1 MENNIFEPNKDF
13 VFSNISLGQ
22 PTSIQGGAYFT
33 KILYKD
39 KPFFIETP
47 KSLSKQGFVKN
58 GKKMFCDLMFDN
70 TNEEFINWVENLE
83 TKCQQLIHDKGDEWF
98 QNKLEMNDIETAF
111 TSALRIYKSGKYY
124 LMRVNV
130 KMNYN
135 TNIPLVK
142 IYNESEVPLNIDD
155 IKSDTNIV
163 SIIEI
168 QGIKFTT
175 RNFQIELEMKQA
187 MVLNTYEMFENC
199 LIKRNTG
206 GKPTIESNIKNLE
219 EMPIVYKSN
228 IVEPV
233 IVEPV
238 IVEPVI
244 VDRNIEE
251 MLNDTS
257 KSAVL
262 INTGGDPSLEEFTPD
277 IENETLEENNRIE
290 TISQDVEKDND
301 KKQDN
306 HIKEHL
312 DGLSINIDLNKNKHL
327 DEDNKK
333 IEETSVQSNIEEK
346 ETHTQIKNQIH
357 DINIELVPD
366 TDIDNDELKEM
377 NDINFNI
384 DTLEP
389 MKLKKPNE
397 FYYEIYKKAKEKA
410 KQAKKE
416 MLIAYLEAKNIKKT
430 YMLDDLEDDSDS
442 DISLDS
448 DSDLENE
455 QNEYEY
461 LNNEI

>member
-13 VFSNISLGQ
+13 IFSNISLGQ
-22 PTSIQGGAYFT
+22 PTTIQGGAYFT

-155 IKSDTNIV
+155 IKNDTNII

-168 QGIKFTT
+168 QGIKFTS

-187 MVLNTYEMFENC
+187 MVLNTYEMFESC
-199 LIKRNTG
+199 LIKRNTS
-206 GKPTIESNIKNLE
+206 GKPLIETKTNNLE
-219 EMPIVYKSN
+219 ENQVLYKSN
-228 IVEPV
+228 IVV
-233 IVEPV
+233 
-238 IVEPVI
+238 PVI
-244 VDRNIEE
+244 VDKKIEE
-251 MLNDTS
+251 KMEERINKINDSVVST
-257 KSAVL
+257 
-262 INTGGDPSLEEFTPD
+262 NTIDEPSLEEFTPY
-277 IENETLEENNRIE
+277 IENESLEETSQIE
-290 TISQDVEKDND
+290 TKFQDAQND
-301 KKQDN
+301 TSLSD
-306 HIKEHL
+306 IKEDIVESSIKDQIHL
-312 DGLSINIDLNKNKHL
+312 EEDG
-327 DEDNKK
+327 KK
-333 IEETSVQSNIEEK
+333 IEETSVHVNIKEK
-346 ETHTQIKNQIH
+346 EPTFQNQNQNQIYI
-357 DINIELVPD
+357 DTD
-366 TDIDNDELKEM
+366 TDIENDELKEM
-377 NDINFNI
+377 NDMNFNM

-410 KQAKKE
+410 KQAKKD
-416 MLIAYLEAKNIKKT
+416 MLVAYLEAKNIKKT
-430 YMLDDLEDDSDS
+430 YMLDDLEDSDS
-442 DISLDS
+442 DISFDDS
-448 DSDLENE
+448 DIDLENE
-455 QNEYEY
+455 EIEY
-461 LNNEI
+461 LNNEN

>member
-1 MENNIFEPNKDF
+1 MENHIFEPNKDF

-22 PTSIQGGAYFT
+22 PTTIQGGAYFT

-83 TKCQQLIHDKGDEWF
+83 TKCQHLIHDKGDDWF

-155 IKSDTNIV
+155 IKSDTNII

-168 QGIKFTT
+168 QGIKFTS
-175 RNFQIELEMKQA
+175 RNFQMELEMKQA
-187 MVLNTYEMFENC
+187 MVLNTYEMFESC
-199 LIKRNTG
+199 LIKRNSTAR
-206 GKPTIESNIKNLE
+206 PVIEPVINNLE
-219 EMPIVYKSN
+219 ERQIVYNRTN
-228 IVEPV
+228 IVVPV
-233 IVEPV
+233 NNEQKMEDI
-238 IVEPVI
+238 
-244 VDRNIEE
+244 IEKTIE
-251 MLNDTS
+251 NVVVST
-257 KSAVL
+257 
-262 INTGGDPSLEEFTPD
+262 NTNSEDDSYLEEFTPH
-277 IENETLEENNRIE
+277 IENESLEENGTSE
-290 TISQDVEKDND
+290 TISQDVKKDSGD
-301 KKQDN
+301 TKSDN
-306 HIKEHL
+306 YIKEDLGELNIKDDLDLHL
-312 DGLSINIDLNKNKHL
+312 
-327 DEDNKK
+327 EEPVKK
-333 IEETSVQSNIEEK
+333 IEKSNIESNKTEK
-346 ETHTQIKNQIH
+346 ENPLQIENRGQIENLNH
-357 DINIELVPD
+357 DIKIDVFPNTL
-366 TDIDNDELKEM
+366 TDIDTDNNELKEM

-416 MLIAYLEAKNIKKT
+416 MMIAYLEAKNIKKT
-430 YMLDDLEDDSDS
+430 YLLDDLEDSDS
-442 DISLDS
+442 DNSSDS

-455 QNEYEY
+455 ENEY
-461 LNNEI
+461 LNNEN

>member
-1 MENNIFEPNKDF
+1 MENHIFEPNKDF

-22 PTSIQGGAYFT
+22 PTTIQGAAYFT

-47 KSLSKQGFVKN
+47 KSLTKQGFVKN

-142 IYNESEVPLNIDD
+142 IYNESEVPLNIED
-155 IKSDTNIV
+155 IKSDTNII

-168 QGIKFTT
+168 QGIKFTS

-187 MVLNTYEMFENC
+187 MVLNTYEMFESC
-199 LIKRNTG
+199 LIKRNSSA
-206 GKPTIESNIKNLE
+206 KPVIETKITHLE
-219 EMPIVYKSN
+219 ETPVFYKPSIVDPI
-228 IVEPV
+228 
-233 IVEPV
+233 
-238 IVEPVI
+238 I
-244 VDRNIEE
+244 VDRKMEE
-251 MLNDTS
+251 MLNEKNESVVVSTNTS
-257 KSAVL
+257 D
-262 INTGGDPSLEEFTPD
+262 DPSLEEFTPN
-277 IENETLEENNRIE
+277 IENESLEENEPSEI
-290 TISQDVEKDND
+290 IIQDVKKELIHSSIKD
-301 KKQDN
+301 
-306 HIKEHL
+306 ET
-312 DGLSINIDLNKNKHL
+312 GL
-327 DEDNKK
+327 EEYGKK
-333 IEETSVQSNIEEK
+333 IEETNVHVNIEEK
-346 ETHTQIKNQIH
+346 ELPSQNH
-357 DINIELVPD
+357 DIKIDIDHFVFPD
-366 TDIDNDELKEM
+366 TDTENDELKEM

-442 DISLDS
+442 DISLES
-448 DSDLENE
+448 ELDLENDE
-455 QNEYEY
+455 NEYF
-461 LNNEI
+461 NNEN

>member
-1 MENNIFEPNKDF
+1 MENHIFEPNKDF

-22 PTSIQGGAYFT
+22 PTTIQGGAYFT

-155 IKSDTNIV
+155 IKSDTNII

-168 QGIKFTT
+168 QGIKFTS

-187 MVLNTYEMFENC
+187 MVLNTYEMFESC
-199 LIKRNTG
+199 LIKRNSTA
-206 GKPTIESNIKNLE
+206 KPVIEPKINNLE
-219 EMPIVYKSN
+219 ETQVLYKSTIVDPVVVDPVVVDPVVVDPVVVDTVVVDQNMDEKIDNHVSLSTN
-228 IVEPV
+228 IV
-233 IVEPV
+233 
-238 IVEPVI
+238 
-244 VDRNIEE
+244 
-251 MLNDTS
+251 
-257 KSAVL
+257 
-262 INTGGDPSLEEFTPD
+262 GDPSLEEFTPT
-277 IENETLEENNRIE
+277 IENASLEKNQPSEIVFQDSKKDGDDNTNIKEELVHLTIKDEIHLEEE
-290 TISQDVEKDND
+290 T
-301 KKQDN
+301 KKM
-306 HIKEHL
+306 
-312 DGLSINIDLNKNKHL
+312 
-327 DEDNKK
+327 
-333 IEETSVQSNIEEK
+333 ETPKTNVYLKIEEK
-346 ETHTQIKNQIH
+346 EVSDQNQIH
-357 DINIELVPD
+357 STIE
-366 TDIDNDELKEM
+366 NDELKEM
-377 NDINFNI
+377 SDINLDI

-410 KQAKKE
+410 KQAKKD
-416 MLIAYLEAKNIKKT
+416 MLVAYLEAKNIKKT
-430 YMLDDLEDDSDS
+430 YMLEDLEDSDS
-442 DISLDS
+442 DISLDDDS
-448 DSDLENE
+448 DFDLENGE
-455 QNEYEY
+455 IEY
-461 LNNEI
+461 LNNEN

>member
-1 MENNIFEPNKDF
+1 MENHIFEPNKDF

-22 PTSIQGGAYFT
+22 PTTIQGGAYFT

-142 IYNESEVPLNIDD
+142 IYNESEVPLNIED
-155 IKSDTNIV
+155 IKSDTNII

-168 QGIKFTT
+168 QGIKFTS

-187 MVLNTYEMFENC
+187 MVLNTYEMFESC
-199 LIKRNTG
+199 LIKRNSSA
-206 GKPTIESNIKNLE
+206 KPVIENKITHLE
-219 EMPIVYKSN
+219 ETPVFYKSS
-228 IVEPV
+228 IVDPT
-233 IVEPV
+233 
-238 IVEPVI
+238 I
-244 VDRNIEE
+244 VDRKMEE
-251 MLNDTS
+251 MLNEKNESVVVSTNTS
-257 KSAVL
+257 D
-262 INTGGDPSLEEFTPD
+262 DPSLEEFTPN
-277 IENETLEENNRIE
+277 IENESLEENEASEI
-290 TISQDVEKDND
+290 IIQDVKKDPI
-301 KKQDN
+301 
-306 HIKEHL
+306 HSSIKDET
-312 DGLSINIDLNKNKHL
+312 GL
-327 DEDNKK
+327 EEYGKK
-333 IEETSVQSNIEEK
+333 IEETNVHVNIEEK
-346 ETHTQIKNQIH
+346 ELPSQNH
-357 DINIELVPD
+357 DIKIDIDHFVFPD
-366 TDIDNDELKEM
+366 TDTENDELKEM

-442 DISLDS
+442 DISLES
-448 DSDLENE
+448 ELDLENDE
-455 QNEYEY
+455 NEYF
-461 LNNEI
+461 NNEN

>member
-1 MENNIFEPNKDF
+1 MENHIFEPNKDF

-22 PTSIQGGAYFT
+22 PTTIQGGAYFT

-142 IYNESEVPLNIDD
+142 IYNESEVPLNIED
-155 IKSDTNIV
+155 IKSDTNII

-168 QGIKFTT
+168 QGIKFTS

-187 MVLNTYEMFENC
+187 MVLNTYEMFESC
-199 LIKRNTG
+199 LIKRNSSA
-206 GKPTIESNIKNLE
+206 KPVIENKITHLE
-219 EMPIVYKSN
+219 ETPVFYKSS
-228 IVEPV
+228 IVDP
-233 IVEPV
+233 I
-238 IVEPVI
+238 I
-244 VDRNIEE
+244 VDRKMEE
-251 MLNDTS
+251 MLNEKNESVVVSTNTS
-257 KSAVL
+257 D
-262 INTGGDPSLEEFTPD
+262 DPSLEEFTPN
-277 IENETLEENNRIE
+277 IENESLEENEPSEI
-290 TISQDVEKDND
+290 IIQDVKKDPI
-301 KKQDN
+301 
-306 HIKEHL
+306 HSSIKDET
-312 DGLSINIDLNKNKHL
+312 GL
-327 DEDNKK
+327 EEYGKK
-333 IEETSVQSNIEEK
+333 IEETNVHVNIEEK
-346 ETHTQIKNQIH
+346 ELLSQNH
-357 DINIELVPD
+357 DIKIDIDHFVFPD
-366 TDIDNDELKEM
+366 TDTENDELKEM

-442 DISLDS
+442 DISLES
-448 DSDLENE
+448 ELDLENDE
-455 QNEYEY
+455 NEYF
-461 LNNEI
+461 NNEN

>member
-1 MENNIFEPNKDF
+1 MENHIFEPNKDF

-22 PTSIQGGAYFT
+22 PTTIQGGAYFT

-83 TKCQQLIHDKGDEWF
+83 TKCQNLIHDKGDDWF
-98 QNKLEMNDIETAF
+98 QNKLELNDIETAF

-155 IKSDTNIV
+155 IKSDTNII

-168 QGIKFTT
+168 QGIKFTS
-175 RNFQIELEMKQA
+175 RNFQVDLEMKQA
-187 MVLNTYEMFENC
+187 MVLNTYEMFESC
-199 LIKRNTG
+199 LIKRNSSA
-206 GKPTIESNIKNLE
+206 KPVIEPKITHLE
-219 EMPIVYKSN
+219 ETPVVYKSS
-228 IVEPV
+228 IVDPT
-233 IVEPV
+233 
-238 IVEPVI
+238 I
-244 VDRNIEE
+244 VDRKMEE
-251 MLNDTS
+251 MLNEKNESVLFSTNTS
-257 KSAVL
+257 
-262 INTGGDPSLEEFTPD
+262 DEPSLEEFTPN
-277 IENETLEENNRIE
+277 IENESLEENEASEIIIQNVKKD
-290 TISQDVEKDND
+290 SDKMKDND
-301 KKQDN
+301 IKKELI
-306 HIKEHL
+306 HSSIKDEIHL
-312 DGLSINIDLNKNKHL
+312 EEYG
-327 DEDNKK
+327 KK
-333 IEETSVQSNIEEK
+333 IEETNVRVNIEEK
-346 ETHTQIKNQIH
+346 ELPSQNH
-357 DINIELVPD
+357 DIKIDIDHFVFPD
-366 TDIDNDELKEM
+366 TDTENDELKEM
-377 NDINFNI
+377 NDMNFNI

-430 YMLDDLEDDSDS
+430 YMLDDLEDDSDG
-442 DISLDS
+442 DISLES
-448 DSDLENE
+448 ELDLENDE
-455 QNEYEY
+455 NE
-461 LNNEI
+461 

>member
-1 MENNIFEPNKDF
+1 MENHIFEPNKDF

-22 PTSIQGGAYFT
+22 PTTIQGGAYFT

-142 IYNESEVPLNIDD
+142 IYNESEVPLNIED
-155 IKSDTNIV
+155 IKTDTNII

-168 QGIKFTT
+168 QGIKFTS

-187 MVLNTYEMFENC
+187 MVLNTYEIFDSC
-199 LIKRNTG
+199 LIKRNPIS
-206 GKPTIESNIKNLE
+206 KPVTETRINNLE
-219 EMPIVYKSN
+219 ETTVLYKSN
-228 IVEPV
+228 MVEIPDTIHKKSDEKMIETIQPV
-233 IVEPV
+233 VV
-238 IVEPVI
+238 S
-244 VDRNIEE
+244 
-251 MLNDTS
+251 T
-257 KSAVL
+257 KSV
-262 INTGGDPSLEEFTPD
+262 GEDSLEEFTPD
-277 IENETLEENNRIE
+277 IQNEGLEETQQNE
-290 TISQDVEKDND
+290 MISENINKDNEDIKELQDVLIINHDVNLEEGNIKIKENVDNKND
-301 KKQDN
+301 K
-306 HIKEHL
+306 L
-312 DGLSINIDLNKNKHL
+312 NI
-327 DEDNKK
+327 E
-333 IEETSVQSNIEEK
+333 EEK
-346 ETHTQIKNQIH
+346 ETFSQMKGNEQ
-357 DINIELVPD
+357 DINIKVE
-366 TDIDNDELKEM
+366 TDNDIGELKEM

-416 MLIAYLEAKNIKKT
+416 MMIAYLEAKNIKKT
-430 YMLDDLEDDSDS
+430 YMLNDLEDSDS
-442 DISLDS
+442 DNSLES
-448 DSDLENE
+448 ELDLENE
-455 QNEYEY
+455 EYEY
-461 LNNEI
+461 LNNE

>member
-1 MENNIFEPNKDF
+1 MENHIFEPNKDF

-22 PTSIQGGAYFT
+22 PTTIQGGAYFT

-142 IYNESEVPLNIDD
+142 IYNESEVPLNIED
-155 IKSDTNIV
+155 IKSDTNII

-168 QGIKFTT
+168 QGIKFTS

-187 MVLNTYEMFENC
+187 MVLNTYEMFESC
-199 LIKRNTG
+199 LIKRNSSA
-206 GKPTIESNIKNLE
+206 KPVIENKITHLE
-219 EMPIVYKSN
+219 ETPVFYKSS
-228 IVEPV
+228 IVDP
-233 IVEPV
+233 I
-238 IVEPVI
+238 I
-244 VDRNIEE
+244 VDRKMEE
-251 MLNDTS
+251 MLNEKNESVVVSTNTS
-257 KSAVL
+257 D
-262 INTGGDPSLEEFTPD
+262 DPSLEEFTPN
-277 IENETLEENNRIE
+277 IENESLEENEPSQI
-290 TISQDVEKDND
+290 IIQDVKKDPI
-301 KKQDN
+301 
-306 HIKEHL
+306 HSSIKDET
-312 DGLSINIDLNKNKHL
+312 GL
-327 DEDNKK
+327 EEYGKK
-333 IEETSVQSNIEEK
+333 IEETNVHVNIEEK
-346 ETHTQIKNQIH
+346 ELPSQNH
-357 DINIELVPD
+357 DIKIDIDHFVFPD
-366 TDIDNDELKEM
+366 TDTENDELKEM

-410 KQAKKE
+410 KHAKKE

-442 DISLDS
+442 DISLES
-448 DSDLENE
+448 DLDLENDE
-455 QNEYEY
+455 NEYF
-461 LNNEI
+461 NNEN

>member
-1 MENNIFEPNKDF
+1 MENHIFEPNKDF

-22 PTSIQGGAYFT
+22 PTTIQGGAYFT

-47 KSLSKQGFVKN
+47 KSLTKQGFVKN

-111 TSALRIYKSGKYY
+111 TSTLRIYKSGKYY

-155 IKSDTNIV
+155 IKSDTNII

-168 QGIKFTT
+168 QGIKFTS
-175 RNFQIELEMKQA
+175 RNFQVELEMKQA
-187 MVLNTYEMFENC
+187 MVLNTYEMFESC
-199 LIKRNTG
+199 LIKRNPGT
-206 GKPTIESNIKNLE
+206 KPVIETKINNLE
-219 EMPIVYKSN
+219 EMPVIYKSTF
-228 IVEPV
+228 VDPLS
-233 IVEPV
+233 
-238 IVEPVI
+238 
-244 VDRNIEE
+244 VDRNMEE
-251 MLNDTS
+251 MLNDSS
-257 KSAVL
+257 KSL
-262 INTGGDPSLEEFTPD
+262 ISINTDGDPSLEEFTPD
-277 IENETLEENNRIE
+277 IENDALEENHYSEI
-290 TISQDVEKDND
+290 ISQDIEKEND
-301 KKQDN
+301 KKQKND
-306 HIKEHL
+306 IKENVDAL
-312 DGLSINIDLNKNKHL
+312 NINSGIDLDKN
-327 DEDNKK
+327 NKK
-333 IEETSVQSNIEEK
+333 LEQTNIQLNMEEK
-346 ETHTQIKNQIH
+346 ETPDQVKNGND
-357 DINIELVPD
+357 DINIEFVSH
-366 TDIDNDELKEM
+366 TDMDNDELKEM
-377 NDINFNI
+377 NDINFDI

-410 KQAKKE
+410 KQAKKD

-442 DISLDS
+442 DISLES
-448 DSDLENE
+448 DLDLENDE
-455 QNEYEY
+455 NEYF
-461 LNNEI
+461 NNEN

>member
-1 MENNIFEPNKDF
+1 MENHIFEPNKDF

-22 PTSIQGGAYFT
+22 PTTIQGGAYFT

-83 TKCQQLIHDKGDEWF
+83 TKCQQLIHEKGDEWF

-155 IKSDTNIV
+155 IKSDTNII

-168 QGIKFTT
+168 QGIKFTS

-187 MVLNTYEMFENC
+187 MVLNTYEMFESC
-199 LIKRNTG
+199 LIKRNSTA
-206 GKPTIESNIKNLE
+206 KPVVETKITHLE
-219 EMPIVYKSN
+219 ENRVIYKSN
-228 IVEPV
+228 MEDPV
-233 IVEPV
+233 IVYRNMDEKMDDHV
-238 IVEPVI
+238 TLSTNIVS
-244 VDRNIEE
+244 D
-251 MLNDTS
+251 S
-257 KSAVL
+257 
-262 INTGGDPSLEEFTPD
+262 SLEEFTPT
-277 IENETLEENNRIE
+277 IENASLEENKPSEI
-290 TISQDVEKDND
+290 IFQDSKKDGD
-301 KKQDN
+301 DN
-306 HIKEHL
+306 TNIKEEVVHL
-312 DGLSINIDLNKNKHL
+312 TLK
-327 DEDNKK
+327 DEIPLEEETKK
-333 IEETSVQSNIEEK
+333 IESPETNVYLKIEEK
-346 ETHTQIKNQIH
+346 ETPDQNQIH
-357 DINIELVPD
+357 CTIE
-366 TDIDNDELKEM
+366 NDELKEM
-377 NDINFNI
+377 NDINLDI

-410 KQAKKE
+410 KQAKKD
-416 MLIAYLEAKNIKKT
+416 MLVAYLEAKNIKKT
-430 YMLDDLEDDSDS
+430 YMLEDLEDSDS
-442 DISLDS
+442 DISLDEDS
-448 DSDLENE
+448 DFDLENGE
-455 QNEYEY
+455 IEY
-461 LNNEI
+461 LNNENEN

>member
-1 MENNIFEPNKDF
+1 
-13 VFSNISLGQ
+13 
-22 PTSIQGGAYFT
+22 
-33 KILYKD
+33 
-39 KPFFIETP
+39 
-47 KSLSKQGFVKN
+47 
-58 GKKMFCDLMFDN
+58 MFCDLMFDN

>member
-1 MENNIFEPNKDF
+1 MENHIFEPNKDF

-22 PTSIQGGAYFT
+22 PTTIQGGAYFT

-111 TSALRIYKSGKYY
+111 TSTLRIYKSGKYY

-155 IKSDTNIV
+155 IKSDTNII

-168 QGIKFTT
+168 QGIKFTS

-199 LIKRNTG
+199 LIKRNPVA
-206 GKPTIESNIKNLE
+206 KPIVETKINNLE
-219 EMPIVYKSN
+219 EN
-228 IVEPV
+228 IV
-233 IVEPV
+233 IYRSN
-238 IVEPVI
+238 
-244 VDRNIEE
+244 VDHPFNDERKTEE
-251 MLNDTS
+251 KMNETS
-257 KSAVL
+257 ESVVVFST
-262 INTGGDPSLEEFTPD
+262 NTGSDHSLEEFTPD
-277 IENETLEENNRIE
+277 IETESLEENDS
-290 TISQDVEKDND
+290 ISEDVEKKSD
-301 KKQDN
+301 KKQNKD
-306 HIKEHL
+306 IKEHL
-312 DGLSINIDLNKNKHL
+312 VDLIIKEDETHL
-327 DEDNKK
+327 EEDNKQ
-333 IEETSVQSNIEEK
+333 IEKTNIQLITEEK
-346 ETHTQIKNQIH
+346 ETPTQIENENKKY
-357 DINIELVPD
+357 DINIDVVVD
-366 TDIDNDELKEM
+366 SNTDNGELKEM

-410 KQAKKE
+410 KLAKKE
-416 MLIAYLEAKNIKKT
+416 MMIAYLEAKNIKKT
-430 YMLDDLEDDSDS
+430 YMLDDLEDSDS
-442 DISLDS
+442 DNSLES
-448 DSDLENE
+448 ELDLENE
-455 QNEYEY
+455 ENEYF
-461 LNNEI
+461 NNEN